1 MKSITQDLKFKQA
14 VMDYSFN
21 HGVTNAAIRYKKTRQ
36 WIYYWRKR
44 YMPGDIYSLQEKSR
58 KPHFHPN
65 AHTDE
70 EIQLIE
76 NMRRRNPDEGL
87 TMFWIRLKK
96 EDIRVAQHLCTE
108 LCNAVDI
115 MKKTRRKSPYMFLN
129 PMNR

>member
-14 VMDYSFN
+14 VIDYSFN

-87 TMFWIRLKK
+87 TMFWIRLKTRGYMRC
-96 EDIRVAQHLCTE
+96 ITSLYRVMQRRGYYE
-108 LCNAVDI
+108 KD
-115 MKKTRRKSPYMFLN
+115 KKKKPVY
-129 PMNR
+129 